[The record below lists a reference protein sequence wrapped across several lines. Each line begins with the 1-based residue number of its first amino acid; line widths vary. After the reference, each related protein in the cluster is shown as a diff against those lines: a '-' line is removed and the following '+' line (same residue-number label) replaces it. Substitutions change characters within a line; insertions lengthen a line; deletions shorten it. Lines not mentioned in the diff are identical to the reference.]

1 MEIKA
6 VDKSE
11 IHIIKPLWEKL
22 NEIHQED
29 SIHFKDHF
37 ANFTFEKR
45 CKDLV
50 AKNSEDIQINVL
62 YDEER
67 PVGYCISTVK
77 GNRGEIESLFIEKQ
91 YRKLGYG
98 DDLVERGISWL
109 KSNNCERIEV
119 SVASGHESVFG
130 FYKKFGFYPSMTT
143 LRLKEETR

>member
-6 VDKSE
+6 LDKSE
-11 IHIIKPLWEKL
+11 IHLIQHLWEEL

-50 AKNSEDIQINVL
+50 AIDSENIQIDVL
-62 YDEER
+62 FDEDK

-77 GNRGEIESLFIEKQ
+77 GHRGELESLFIEKQ

-98 DDLVERGISWL
+98 DDLVKRGIAWL

-119 SVASGHESVFG
+119 SVAAGHESVFG
-130 FYKKFGFYPSMTT
+130 FYEKFGFYPRMTS
-143 LRLKEETR
+143 LRLKKETI